1 MYEVNEIVKKFL
13 LAGDKF
19 RAEMHLGQSGLTN
32 SVCGPFKKIKERI
45 QKLKE
50 KKYLRNIYQNHLDK
64 VCFQRD
70 MAYGDFKD
78 LTRTVFDKIL
88 RDKAFNIGKNSKC
101 NGYWKGITSMI
112 YNFFDKKTL
121 VVVLKMQK
129 GLIKNY
135 QTNKPNQLLENLI
148 KEKYTHFL

>member
-1 MYEVNEIVKKFL
+1 MYEVNEMVKKFL

-19 RAEMHLGQSGLTN
+19 RPEMHLRQSGLTQ

-78 LTRTVFDKIL
+78 LTRRTVFDKIL
-88 RDKAFNIGKNSKC
+88 RDKAFNIAKNTKYD
-101 NGYWKGITSMI
+101 GYQLGLASMV
-112 YNFFDKKTL
+112 YKFFDKKPQM
-121 VVVLKMQK
+121 K
-129 GLIKNY
+129 
-135 QTNKPNQLLENLI
+135 QLYF
-148 KEKYTHFL
+148 K

>member
-1 MYEVNEIVKKFL
+1 MYELNEMVKKFL
-13 LAGDKF
+13 LAVDKF
-19 RAEMHLGQSGLTN
+19 RPEMHLRQSGLTY

-78 LTRTVFDKIL
+78 FTRRTVFDKIL

-101 NGYWKGITSMI
+101 NGYRKGIASMI
-112 YNFFDKKTL
+112 YKFFDKKTL

-129 GLIKNY
+129 GFIKNY
-135 QTNKPNQLLENLI
+135 QTN
-148 KEKYTHFL
+148 